1 MIFGNT
7 QKLER
12 SLAQLLQYGTLFAS
26 LVMGAG
32 VLFGVFHHGVTASA
46 ASGLMTV
53 GVGLII
59 LLPVC
64 RVLLVTFACVIAR
77 DYRFACIAAVVLAI
91 LALSCMVGL
100 KIGVLPA

>member
-1 MIFGNT
+1 MTFGNT

-12 SLAQLLQYGTLFAS
+12 SLALLLQYGTLFAS

-46 ASGLMTV
+46 ASSLMTV

-59 LLPVC
+59 LLPIC
-64 RVLLVTFACVIAR
+64 RVLLVTFACVIVGE
-77 DYRFACIAAVVLAI
+77 YRFACIAAAVLTI
-91 LALSCMVGL
+91 VALSCMAGL
-100 KIGVLPA
+100 RDGF